1 MGNIGGIEK
10 IMVFGILVIILI
22 ILGIAFYS
30 ATKVENDLTSNKM
43 KAAGNDEV
51 ITVFDTP
58 AVTESAPPVKPK
70 VEPLF
75 KGLLTRRDAP
85 ENDAEPLKSNNH
97 RNTSMEEPIESE
109 PAGDEAVVETVVEK
123 PKVRMYE
130 VKPGDSFMKIARAMY
145 GDDKKYTFLMEA
157 NPNIDPQN
165 LQVGQKL
172 RIPPLDSAASPAVE
186 EEVTEAPPEG
196 AKSYVVQSGD
206 TLVDI
211 SIAMYG
217 TGSKWQKIYEAN
229 RNVIANPDVLC
240 VGAKLIIP

>member
-30 ATKVENDLTSNKM
+30 ATKVENDLTSNQM

-51 ITVFDTP
+51 ITLLDPPSVVEND
-58 AVTESAPPVKPK
+58 PPVESK
-70 VEPLF
+70 VEKPLF
-75 KGLLTRRDAP
+75 KDVFNPNGPSNPPA
-85 ENDAEPLKSNNH
+85 ALKSNDHVN
-97 RNTSMEEPIESE
+97 ESPVQPNDPV
-109 PAGDEAVVETVVEK
+109 PAGDEVVEPQVKK
-123 PKVRMYE
+123 PEVKIYE

-145 GDDKKYTFLMEA
+145 GDDKKYTLLMEA
-157 NPNIDPQN
+157 NPNIDPHN

-172 RIPPLDSAASPAVE
+172 RIPPIDGAAKPAAE
-186 EEVTEAPPEG
+186 NTVTEAVPEG
-196 AKSYVVQSGD
+196 AKTYVVQSGD

-217 TGSKWQKIYEAN
+217 TGSRWMKIYEAN
-229 RNVIANPDVLC
+229 RGVIANPDVLR
-240 VGAKLIIP
+240 VGTKLVIP

>member
-51 ITVFDTP
+51 VTVFDTP
-58 AVTESAPPVKPK
+58 AVTESAPPVEPK

-75 KGLLTRRDAP
+75 KDLLTRRDAP
-85 ENDAEPLKSNNH
+85 ENSEALKSNNF
-97 RNTSMEEPIESE
+97 RNASMTEPIESE
-109 PAGDEAVVETVVEK
+109 PAGDEAVVEPVVEK
-123 PKVRMYE
+123 PKVRIYE

-172 RIPPLDSAASPAVE
+172 KIPPLDGAAQATVE
-186 EEVTEAPPEG
+186 EAVTEAPPEG

-217 TGSKWQKIYEAN
+217 TSSKWKKIYEAN
-229 RNVIANPDVLC
+229 RKVIANPDVLR